1 MNNGD
6 SFRFDLWLYNEMRK
20 REWNTMDMERATGLS
35 HVQIWQYL
43 HNNANPSLRSFALIL
58 KAFNKHIIIE
68 DD

>member
-1 MNNGD
+1 MNEGN

-20 REWNTMDMERATGLS
+20 RDWNTMDMERNTGLS

-43 HNNANPSLRSFALIL
+43 HNNVNPSLRSFALIL